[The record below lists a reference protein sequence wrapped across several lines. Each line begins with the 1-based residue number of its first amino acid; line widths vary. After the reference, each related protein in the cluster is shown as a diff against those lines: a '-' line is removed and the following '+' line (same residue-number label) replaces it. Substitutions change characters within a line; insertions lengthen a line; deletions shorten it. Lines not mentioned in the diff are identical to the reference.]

1 MTRLLVP
8 TLLVAVL
15 LAGGARAQDAALG
28 PGYATQAQME
38 GGTAPGLKATELS
51 RKGRSFYLLFAKGDD
66 VRTGLAD
73 FAQKNHIVNA
83 RFNAIGALDS
93 AVIGWSD
100 RPKKTFK
107 VVRLDEEMEV
117 ASLSGSIAPAAD
129 GKPVV
134 HAHCVVALLRN
145 GEVHAGHLL
154 KGRVSL
160 TMQLYLDETDPLAGS
175 TTN

>member
-1 MTRLLVP
+1 MRSLLP
-8 TLLVAVL
+8 GLILAALVA
-15 LAGGARAQDAALG
+15 GAACAQDAPL
-28 PGYATQAQME
+28 PPDYATQAQMD

-51 RKGRSFYLLFAKGDD
+51 HKGRSFYLLFSKGDD

-73 FAQKNHIVNA
+73 FAQKNHIANA

-100 RPKKTFK
+100 RPKKAFK
-107 VVRLDEEMEV
+107 VIRIEEEMEV
-117 ASLSGSIAPAAD
+117 ASLSGSIATGAD
-129 GKPVV
+129 GKTNV

-160 TMQLYLDETDPLAGS
+160 TMQLYLDETDPLTAPA
-175 TTN
+175 N